1 MREED
6 KERSIKYWNHVANK
20 WGYMAHG
27 EDGHLLTFP
36 TSQVR
41 HDIIANEIVKTNKRE
56 EKILDIGCADGKL
69 ARILMKNGY
78 SQILAIDNA
87 PMMIKEAKR
96 QMKEQFSDIDSDG
109 IFAVGDADNLLFEEK
124 FDFITAMGLIEY
136 VQNVDS
142 FLSRIA
148 NLLNVGGI
156 AYIE

>member
-56 EKILDIGCADGKL
+56 EKILDIDEKW
-69 ARILMKNGY
+69 
-78 SQILAIDNA
+78 
-87 PMMIKEAKR
+87 
-96 QMKEQFSDIDSDG
+96 
-109 IFAVGDADNLLFEEK
+109 IFADTGHRQRTYDD
-124 FDFITAMGLIEY
+124 
-136 VQNVDS
+136 
-142 FLSRIA
+142 
-148 NLLNVGGI
+148 
-156 AYIE
+156 